1 MKFKNALGIV
11 AATLIAAPV
20 VAQSGAA
27 PAAGAAAT
35 AGANVTAGAKVFDAQ
50 GGEVGTVDSVTNGV
64 AVVNT
69 GTNKVGL
76 PLASFGAGANGPI
89 IAMTKAELDAAAAQ
103 ASQQSA
109 AALKAQL
116 TPGATV
122 YGAGG
127 AQVGTIKEADEQ
139 YVTVDRAKGSVKL
152 PISAFGKGDSGPMIS
167 MTAEELDKAMA
178 AAAPAAK

>member
-1 MKFKNALGIV
+1 MKLKNALGLV
-11 AATLIAAPV
+11 AVAMIAAPLSV
-20 VAQSGAA
+20 SAQSSTA
-27 PAAGAAAT
+27 PAAA
-35 AGANVTAGAKVFDAQ
+35 AGANVTAGAKVFDTQ

-89 IAMTKAELDAAAAQ
+89 IAMTKAELDSAAAQ

-109 AALKAQL
+109 AELKAQL

-127 AQVGTIKEADEQ
+127 SQVGTIKEADAQ
-139 YVTVDRAKGSVKL
+139 YITLDRGKGSVKL
-152 PISAFGKGDSGPMIS
+152 PISAFGKGANGPMIS

-178 AAAPAAK
+178 AAAPAAQ

>member
-1 MKFKNALGIV
+1 MKLMNALGIA

-20 VAQSGAA
+20 VAQTSTAPAAAA
-27 PAAGAAAT
+27 PA

-50 GGEVGTVDSVTNGV
+50 GGEVGTVESVTNGV
-64 AVVNT
+64 AVVDT

-76 PLASFGAGANGPI
+76 PIASFGAGANGPA
-89 IAMTKAELDAAAAQ
+89 IAMTKAELDAAASQ

-109 AALKAQL
+109 AELKAQL
-116 TPGATV
+116 TTGATV

-127 AQVGTIKEADEQ
+127 AQVGTIKEADDQ
-139 YVTVDRAKGSVKL
+139 YITLARPKGSVKL
-152 PISAFGKGDSGPMIS
+152 PVSAFGKGTSGPMIS

-178 AAAPAAK
+178 AAAPAPAK